1 MEMKMKTKMEGAV
14 PVPKHSAAGIRKNLR
29 ALRLLQIEK
38 HLDEEL
44 TLALKEKTPPTEFLG
59 RLLNIEVSSLRERRI
74 ARRIKESRL
83 PEHKLI
89 QDFDF
94 EFQKGID
101 KRQILELS
109 ALAFVER
116 RQGLVLA
123 GNSGVGK
130 SHLAKALLLLGC
142 QKDLRCRYTTAADM
156 LKDLLAGLA
165 DGSVAQKLKQYTQVD
180 ILLIDEVGFDRLE
193 QESARNASLFFKV
206 IDARYDK
213 ASTWLTTNVDFKD
226 LGAYLGDPVITTAI
240 VDRLVHHSIIIHVEG
255 PSYRMHQSK
264 KLNREAKSK
273 NGSSATASAQPS

>member
-1 MEMKMKTKMEGAV
+1 MKTKMERTV
-14 PVPKHSAAGIRKNLR
+14 PVPKHDATGIRENLR
-29 ALRLLQIEK
+29 TLRLLQIENR
-38 HLDEEL
+38 LDEEL
-44 TLALKEKTPPTEFLG
+44 TLALKEKTPPTEFLD
-59 RLLNIEVSSLRERRI
+59 RLLNIEVSSLLERRI
-74 ARRIKESRL
+74 TRRIKESRI

-109 ALAFVER
+109 TLTFVER

-156 LKDLLAGLA
+156 LKELLAGLA

-264 KLNREAKSK
+264 KLNREAKPK
-273 NGSSATASAQPS
+273 NGSSEPTSAQPS

>member
-1 MEMKMKTKMEGAV
+1 MKMKKFPPPIPEDS
-14 PVPKHSAAGIRKNLR
+14 PSRIRENLR

-38 HLDEEL
+38 RLDEEL
-44 TLALKEKTPPTEFLG
+44 TLALKEKTPPTEFLD

-74 ARRIKESRL
+74 ARRIQESRL
-83 PEHKLI
+83 LEYKFI
-89 QDFDF
+89 KDFDF

-101 KRQILELS
+101 KRQILEL
-109 ALAFVER
+109 ATLAFVER

-130 SHLAKALLLLGC
+130 SHLAKAFLLLGC

-156 LKDLLAGLA
+156 LKDLLSGLA
-165 DGSVAQKLKQYTQVD
+165 DGTVAQKLKRYTQVD

-226 LGAYLGDPVITTAI
+226 LGTYLGDPVITTAI

-264 KLNREAKSK
+264 KLNREAKPK
-273 NGSSATASAQPS
+273 NGSSETASKQPL